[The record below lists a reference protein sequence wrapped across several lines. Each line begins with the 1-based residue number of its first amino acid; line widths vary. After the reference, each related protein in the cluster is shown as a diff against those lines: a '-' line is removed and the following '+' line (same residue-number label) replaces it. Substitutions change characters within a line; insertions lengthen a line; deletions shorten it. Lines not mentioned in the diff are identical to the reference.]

1 MRDLNP
7 VIVVIDGQGGGIG
20 KALVERVKRAYPEV
34 SVRALGTNSA
44 ATSAMMKGG
53 ADDGATGEN
62 AIVFNVSRA
71 EIIAG
76 PIGIIMANGLLGEVT
91 PKAALAVGDSSAVK
105 ILIPSQRCSLIVAG
119 SSGQTTQYC
128 IDSAV
133 ALIGDEL
140 KRRGIL

>member
-91 PKAALAVGDSSAVK
+91 PKADRKSVV
-105 ILIPSQRCSLIVAG
+105 
-119 SSGQTTQYC
+119 
-128 IDSAV
+128 
-133 ALIGDEL
+133 
-140 KRRGIL
+140 

>member
-1 MRDLNP
+1 MKDLTP

-20 KALVERVKRAYPEV
+20 KALTERIKSAYPKV
-34 SVRALGTNSA
+34 PVRALGTNSA

-71 EIIAG
+71 EIITG

-105 ILIPSQRCSLIVAG
+105 ILVPSQRCSLIVAG
-119 SSGQTTQYC
+119 STGQTTQYC

-133 ALIGDEL
+133 ALIGEEL